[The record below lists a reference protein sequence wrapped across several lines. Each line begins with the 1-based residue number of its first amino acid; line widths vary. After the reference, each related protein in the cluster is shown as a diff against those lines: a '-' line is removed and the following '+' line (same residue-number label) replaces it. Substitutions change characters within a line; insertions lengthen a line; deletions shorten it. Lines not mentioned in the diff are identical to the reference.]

1 MYIRK
6 KKRNPE
12 GKHNIRE
19 TEVGMEVE
27 KNVRKY
33 SQLLTA
39 KYVHRHEH
47 AQNTESKQWTI
58 ITRWMGEWE
67 GSINKQFG

>member
-1 MYIRK
+1 MLEQLCTSERRK
-6 KKRNPE
+6 GTQKE
-12 GKHNIRE
+12 NIRE

-39 KYVHRHEH
+39 KYVHIHEH
-47 AQNTESKQWTI
+47 AQNTESK
-58 ITRWMGEWE
+58 
-67 GSINKQFG
+67 

>member
-6 KKRNPE
+6 KKRNPK
-12 GKHNIRE
+12 GKHSVRE

-39 KYVHRHEH
+39 KYVHIHEH
-47 AQNTESKQWTI
+47 ARKH
-58 ITRWMGEWE
+58 
-67 GSINKQFG
+67 